1 MQRKLLLA
9 IGLVAL
15 FIVTFVVAVFWAFP
29 KDAVRHYAEKSLE
42 KAMKGKQIFEIKDM
56 SVSPLLTVTLNDVTM
71 KPATFEQTPEYLMTA
86 EGEYSGYYCAKY
98 VEVMPFIIDQI
109 LVDPDVLKVATG
121 IPNGQFEINLSGGSI
136 LGKLVTTKSLAQVE
150 ERETDNPTDSEDA
163 AKEETKP
170 RRKARKAK
178 DADEADD
185 ASAEK
190 PKRGLPSLKAKK
202 SDPLVMNLNAKG
214 QQIDLNRFAILSNY
228 TGAQFYGELNFDT
241 RVKLEDNQLKS
252 MDVNMT
258 MLSTALCPKR
268 IKVNMGGIPYLEL
281 PFTILGDIAGK
292 IAIENGVVTINEL
305 KSSGPDLVVE
315 VHGTVTLPNGKNVK
329 EPKFDLDIM
338 VLPSEEWLETNSMDA
353 IYQIC
358 RRQADGSIEVKLSGS
373 GKRMKPDCG
382 KPIPVEKP
390 ATAPKPAADG
400 DKKAAD
406 KAAETAPKVEEKPK
420 AADDKKR
427 DSKKKK

>member
-15 FIVTFVVAVFWAFP
+15 FILTFVVAVFWAFP
-29 KDAVRHYAEKSLE
+29 KDSVRHYAEKSLE
-42 KAMKGKQIFEIKDM
+42 KVTKGKQIFEIKDM
-56 SVSPLLTVTLNDVTM
+56 SVSPLLTVTLSDVTM

-98 VEVMPFIIDQI
+98 VEIMPFIVDQI
-109 LVDPDVLKVATG
+109 FVDPDILKLPTG
-121 IPNGQFEINLSGGSI
+121 LPNGQFEIKLSGGSI
-136 LGKLVTTKSLAQVE
+136 LGKLVTAKSSAQVE
-150 ERETDNPTDSEDA
+150 ESEKANSTDSEDD

-170 RRKARKAK
+170 RRKARKSKEAE
-178 DADEADD
+178 EADD
-185 ASAEK
+185 APAEK
-190 PKRGLPSLKAKK
+190 PKRVLSALKAKK
-202 SDPLVMNLNAKG
+202 AEPLVMNLNAKG
-214 QQIDLNRFAILSNY
+214 QQINLNSFALLSNY

-241 RVKLEDNQLKS
+241 RAKLENNQLKA
-252 MDVNMT
+252 MDVNVT

-292 IAIENGVVTINEL
+292 ISIDNGVVTINEL
-305 KSSGPDLVVE
+305 KSSGPDLVVD
-315 VHGTVTLPNGKNVK
+315 VHGTVTLPNGKSVK
-329 EPKFDLDIM
+329 EPKFNLNIT

-373 GKRMKPDCG
+373 GKRIKPDCG
-382 KPIPVEKP
+382 TPIPVEKP
-390 ATAPKPAADG
+390 TSAPKPAADG

-406 KAAETAPKVEEKPK
+406 KAAESAPKAEEKPNV
-420 AADDKKR
+420 ADEKKR